1 MNGIFRSITPSD
13 LLNSSNRKLIDRVA
27 AIWDRCVA
35 PEADYGT
42 RDNVILVD
50 LGHWLQQ
57 GAWADDTGYF
67 LKFRLHP
74 LYKHLP
80 ATQRKAAAVLQGFL
94 DLFPQKREVYFDNR
108 HALEGNEDTVTV
120 VVHTASHSIGD

>member
-1 MNGIFRSITPSD
+1 MNGIFRGIKPSD
-13 LLNSSNRKLIDRVA
+13 LLSSHNRKLVDQVA

-35 PEADYGT
+35 PETNYNT

-50 LGHWLQQ
+50 VGHWLYQN
-57 GAWADDTGYF
+57 AWTDDTGYF

-80 ATQRKAAAVLQGFL
+80 ATQQKAAAVLTGFL
-94 DLFPQKREVYFDNR
+94 ELFPAHRGVHFDNR
-108 HALEGNEDTVTV
+108 HALEGTEDTVTV
-120 VVHTASHSIGD
+120 VVHTSTTSIGD